1 MKSLKGKRYNVT
13 RFFMLK
19 NKWEDLLKKSPAP
32 SGWKF
37 RTGEDGRPFLFTS
50 EGLGLSLNF
59 SSKKNLN
66 RKQPLVKA
74 LGYKGKPLFVLDLT
88 AGWAQEA
95 FLISR
100 LGCFVTAVE
109 SHPLVFY
116 FVQESLG
123 QKGLKPSSLKLIL
136 DDSLNYLNKM
146 RGNFPDVVYMD
157 PMFGG
162 RKKALSQ
169 KSLRVLKALTGET
182 KHKQA
187 LFDLAL
193 KRAGQRVVV
202 KRHRLEPPL
211 KKNRLCFFKGRSV
224 CYDVFRPEKGSF

>member
-1 MKSLKGKRYNVT
+1 
-13 RFFMLK
+13 MLK
-19 NKWEDLLKKSPAP
+19 NRWEEILKKSPLP
-32 SGWKF
+32 LGWRLK
-37 RTGEDGRPFLFTS
+37 TEEDKSPFLFSS
-50 EGLGLSLNF
+50 EGLGFSLNF
-59 SSKKNLN
+59 SSKKDLSH
-66 RKQPLVKA
+66 RQPLVKA
-74 LGYKGKPLFVLDLT
+74 LGYKGKTLFVLDIT

-95 FLISR
+95 FLIAR
-100 LGCFVTAVE
+100 MGCSVTAVE
-109 SHPLVFY
+109 SHPFVFY
-116 FVQESLG
+116 FVQESLD
-123 QKGLKPSSLKLIL
+123 QKGLKPSGLKLIL
-136 DDSLNYLNKM
+136 DDSLNYLHKM
-146 RGNFPDVVYMD
+146 KGNFPDVIYMD

-162 RKKALSQ
+162 GKKSLSQ

-202 KRHRLEPPL
+202 KRHRLEPPF